1 MQSPNKTSQTP
12 LLLLVLLPLVLLA
25 LAGAW
30 VVTADPLKVFNANT
44 PPIEN
49 LTFERVFLDDDG
61 IHMKIRA
68 EGSAPMVIAQ
78 IQVDTAYWRFTQ
90 TPPEPIERLRSAWIN
105 IPYPW
110 RSGDAHVIVLVSNSG
125 ATFEHVID
133 VALPA
138 PLGLVGQ
145 FQTQAAL
152 GAFVGILPVAIGL
165 LFFPLL
171 VRLQKP
177 GMRFVLSLT
186 LGMLAFLLFDVVE
199 DAFEFAHAGAAAFQ
213 GPVMVLLIALIVCF
227 GLIAI
232 GRRNGPPSGLALA
245 VFISF
250 GIGLHNLGEGLAIG
264 AAISAGATSLGAF
277 LILGFAIHNV
287 TEGIAIAAPMV
298 SNRPAVIVFVGLALL
313 AGAPSIAGIWLGSF
327 AVAPQWAAVA
337 LAIGAGAILQVI
349 YEVGALV
356 LRGQGNVIDNLDR
369 YLLGGFILGIAFM
382 YFTGLIIK
390 V

>member
-1 MQSPNKTSQTP
+1 MESQNKTSQTP
-12 LLLLVLLPLVLLA
+12 LLLLVLLPLVMLA

-30 VVTADPLKVFNANT
+30 VVTADPLRVFNANT

-61 IHMKIRA
+61 IHMKLRA
-68 EGSAPMVIAQ
+68 EGSEPMVIAQ
-78 IQVDTAYWRFTQ
+78 IQIDDAYWRFTL
-90 TPPEPIERLRSAWIN
+90 TPPEPIKRLRTAWVN
-105 IPYPW
+105 VPYPW
-110 RSGDAHVIVLVSNSG
+110 RAGDAHVIVLVTNTG

-145 FQTQAAL
+145 YKTQAAL
-152 GAFVGILPVAIGL
+152 GTFVGIIPVGIGL

-199 DAFEFAHAGAAAFQ
+199 DAFEFAEAGAAAFQ

-227 GLIAI
+227 GLIAF

-298 SNRPAVIVFVGLALL
+298 SNRPKVIVFVGLALL
-313 AGAPSIAGIWLGSF
+313 AGMPAIAGIWLGSF
-327 AVAPQWAAVA
+327 AVAPQWAAAA
-337 LAIGAGAILQVI
+337 LAIGAGAIMQVI

-356 LRGQGNVIDNLDR
+356 LRGQGNFINNLDR
-369 YLLGGFILGIAFM
+369 YLLGGFIIGIGFM
-382 YFTGLIIK
+382 YITGLVIK

>member
-1 MQSPNKTSQTP
+1 MKPSKSTSQTP
-12 LLLLVLLPLVLLA
+12 LLLLVLLPLVMLA

-30 VVTADPLKVFNANT
+30 IVSADPLKVFNATT

-61 IHMKIRA
+61 IHMKLRA
-68 EGSAPMVIAQ
+68 EGSEPMVIAQ
-78 IQVDTAYWRFTQ
+78 IQVDDAYWRFTQ
-90 TPPEPIERLRSAWIN
+90 DPPEPIARLRSAWID

-110 RSGDAHVIVLVSNSG
+110 RAGDAHVIVLVSNSG
-125 ATFEHVID
+125 ATFEYVID

-138 PLGLVGQ
+138 PQGLVGQ
-145 FQTQAAL
+145 FKTQIAL
-152 GAFVGILPVAIGL
+152 GTFVGILPVAIGM

-199 DAFEFAHAGAAAFQ
+199 DAFSLARAGAAAFQ
-213 GPVMVLLIALIVCF
+213 GPVMVLLIALVVCF
-227 GLIAI
+227 GLIAF

-298 SNRPAVIVFVGLALL
+298 SNRPPVLTFAGLALL
-313 AGAPSIAGIWLGSF
+313 AGAPAIGGIWLGSY
-327 AVAPQWAAVA
+327 AVAPQWAAAA

-356 LRGQGNVIDNLDR
+356 LRGQGNLIDNLDR
-369 YLLGGFILGIAFM
+369 YLLAGFAIGIGFM
-382 YFTGLIIK
+382 YFTGLLIK